1 MKFSN
6 IGMVW
11 CFLLALITGVARG
24 QDTVKTTINAVV
36 RGQYGEPV
44 IGARVTNESS
54 GTGTKT
60 NETGAFSIK
69 APSNSRLTVT
79 AQGYAPALV
88 SVSDTL
94 KQIALIKEDLIVPVA
109 YRKAV
114 EDDLLGGVSSVNFKS
129 IFEKNF
135 STSGFDGLEAF
146 AAGFNGT
153 IWGMNGYLVLI
164 DGVPRN
170 IDNIMPSEIDQITV
184 LKSAAAVAL
193 YGSRGAKGVV
203 LVTTKRGNG
212 NGQQIKVR
220 GNAGINVPKSY
231 PKYLGSA
238 EYMTLYN
245 EAYANDGL
253 NVNGPA
259 FTQENIFNSASGT
272 NPYRYPNVNYYS
284 SEYLKRSFNRYD
296 ITTEISGGNER
307 ARYYTNVGFWSAGSL
322 IDFGSAKG
330 NTSDRVNVRG
340 NVDMQLTSFLK
351 AHIDASAVFNSS
363 RGVNADYWASA
374 ATLRPNRF
382 TPLVPLSYIEST
394 DAPSQIIANGSSNI
408 IDGKYLLGG
417 TQLDQTNPFAAIYA
431 GGSNKSI
438 RRQFQFTTG
447 IDADLNRVLK
457 GLTFSTNLGID
468 YYLNYTQGYNNG
480 YATYSPNWTTYNGKD
495 VINTLTQYGSDT
507 KNGVQNISNSQYRQ
521 TVSFWGQFNY
531 NNTIADKHNLS
542 AVLVGAAYRQA
553 ESAVYQ
559 SVTNSNTGLQLGYN
573 YKKKY
578 YADFTG
584 AMVYSPK
591 FLDDKAYRFSPT
603 ASLGWRLSEESF
615 LKGSKFVDNL
625 KLTASA
631 GIIYTDIDVTDPT
644 GDYFLYQS
652 VYTPQ
657 GSYYTWN
664 DGTNSQSFDSRRGTN
679 NALTF
684 GKRREISLG
693 LQGAFFKNTLSV
705 SANVFRNQMDGI
717 AVQNG
722 NAYPNYFSVFNSSF
736 IPYVNLNNDQRTGFD
751 INVNLHKRSGDVD
764 WIIGA
769 TALYYTTKATKR
781 VEVFADQYQNRQG
794 RPLDA
799 IFGLQND
806 GFYMSATEATA
817 ANNRAGAAQPA
828 FGNVKQGDI
837 KYKDINGDGY
847 VNNQDEV
854 YLGRSGALGSPL
866 TLGLNLTTRWKNFTF
881 FALATGRYGAK
892 GIKNNQYFWVDGQD
906 KYSDVVRNRWT
917 EATKNTATFPRL
929 TTLTSDNNFRTSD
942 FWLFSADR
950 FDLSKVQISYDL
962 PEGSLKGKFFRSLGM
977 YVTGFNLL
985 TVAKEREILE
995 MNIGSAPQTRFYNV
1009 GVKAGF

>member
-1 MKFSN
+1 
-6 IGMVW
+6 MVW
-11 CFLLALITGVARG
+11 CFLLALITSVARG

-36 RGQYGEPV
+36 RGQYGQPV
-44 IGARVTNESS
+44 TGARVISESG

-69 APSNSRLTVT
+69 VPSNSRLTVT
-79 AQGYAPALV
+79 AQGYAPTLV

-94 KQIALIKEDLIVPVA
+94 KQITLIKEDLVVPVA

-114 EDDLLGGVSSVNFKS
+114 EDDLLGGVSSVNYKS

-146 AAGFNGT
+146 AAGFNGN
-153 IWGMNGYLVLI
+153 IWAMNSYLVLI

-193 YGSRGAKGVV
+193 YGSRGAKGVI
-203 LVTTKRGNG
+203 LITTKRGDG

-220 GNAGINVPKSY
+220 GNAGINFPKSY

-245 EAYANDGL
+245 EALANDGL
-253 NVNGPA
+253 PPNYN
-259 FTQENIFNSASGT
+259 QDNIYNSASGT
-272 NPYRYPNVNYYS
+272 NPYKYPNVNYYS

-307 ARYYTNVGFWSAGSL
+307 ARYYTNIGFWSAGSI
-322 IDFGSAKG
+322 IDFGAAKG
-330 NTSDRVNVRG
+330 NTNDRVNVRG

-351 AHIDASAVFNSS
+351 AHIDASAVFNSGQ
-363 RGVNADYWASA
+363 GVNADYWGSA

-382 TPLVPLSYIEST
+382 TPLIPLSYIEST

-417 TQLDQTNPFAAIYA
+417 TQLDQTNPFASIYA

-447 IDADLNRVLK
+447 VDADLNRVLK

-468 YYLNYTQGYNNG
+468 YYLNYNQGYSNG
-480 YATYSPNWTTYNGKD
+480 YATYEPNWTTYNGKD
-495 VINTLTQYGSDT
+495 VIGSFKTPYGSDT
-507 KNGVQNISNSQYRQ
+507 RNGIQNISASQYRQ

-553 ESAVYQ
+553 ESAIYQ

-603 ASLGWRLSEESF
+603 ASIGWRLSEESF

-631 GIIYTDIDVTDPT
+631 GIVYTDLDVTDAAD
-644 GDYFLYQS
+644 GDYYLYQS

-657 GSYYTWN
+657 GSYYSWN
-664 DGTNSQSFDSRRGTN
+664 DGTLSQTFDSRRGRN
-679 NALTF
+679 DALTF

-693 LQGAFFKNTLSV
+693 LQGAFFNNTLSV

-717 AVQNG
+717 TVRNA
-722 NAYPNYFSVFNSSF
+722 NAYPTYFSVFNSSF
-736 IPYVNLNNDQRTGFD
+736 TPFVNLNNDQRTGFD
-751 INVNLHKRSGDVD
+751 INVNLHKRSGEVD

-769 TALYYTTKATKR
+769 TALYVTTKATKR
-781 VEVFADQYQNRQG
+781 IEVFTDKYQNRQG
-794 RPLDA
+794 KPLDA
-799 IFGLQND
+799 IFGLQSD
-806 GFYMSATEATA
+806 GFYMTASEAQA
-817 ANNRAGAAQPA
+817 ANDRAVLGS
-828 FGNVKQGDI
+828 VKPGDI
-837 KYKDINGDGY
+837 KYKDINGDGII
-847 VNNQDEV
+847 NQQDEV
-854 YLGRSGALGSPL
+854 YLGRSGALGSPF

-892 GIKNNQYFWVDGQD
+892 AIKNSQYYWVNGQD
-906 KYSDVVRNRWT
+906 KYSEVVRNRWT
-917 EATKNTATFPRL
+917 EATKNSATFPRL
-929 TTLTSDNNFRTSD
+929 TTLAGDNNFRTSD
-942 FWLFSADR
+942 FWLFSTNR

-962 PEGSLKGKFFRSLGM
+962 PEGSFKGKLFKSLGM